1 MGTLKFSLKMLKKEY
16 KKSLIYILTLCL
28 TIAVTFLFFN
38 IIDNTY
44 LMEKTTMSQQMVMDI
59 PFSTTLS
66 FIIIIFCAFMIIF
79 ANNFYISRK
88 TKEIAIMTMSGSGF
102 IDTTMYLF
110 YQKMCIRDSFYG

>member
-16 KKSLIYILTLCL
+16 KKSLNYILTLCL

-59 PFSTTLS
+59 PFLQLYLLLLLS
-66 FIIIIFCAFMIIF
+66 FV
-79 ANNFYISRK
+79 
-88 TKEIAIMTMSGSGF
+88 
-102 IDTTMYLF
+102 LL
-110 YQKMCIRDSFYG
+110 